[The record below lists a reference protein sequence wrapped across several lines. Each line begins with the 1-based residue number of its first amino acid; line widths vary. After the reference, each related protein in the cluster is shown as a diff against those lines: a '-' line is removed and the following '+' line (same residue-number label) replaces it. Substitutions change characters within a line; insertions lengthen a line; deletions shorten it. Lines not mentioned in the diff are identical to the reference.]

1 MLKNVPISLSG
12 PALKPCQIDIL
23 SNIGLGG
30 YNNLI
35 GSMVWQYFYTN
46 YRCIMIFINY

>member
-12 PALKPCQIDIL
+12 PVIKLALKQAT
-23 SNIGLGG
+23 LGG

-35 GSMVWQYFYTN
+35 GGMGQQYFLN
-46 YRCIMIFINY
+46 NNI

>member
-12 PALKPCQIDIL
+12 PVMNIKLETLSFDIL

-35 GSMVWQYFYTN
+35 GGMGWEYFLHKL
-46 YRCIMIFINY
+46 

>member
-12 PALKPCQIDIL
+12 PVMNIKIL
-23 SNIGLGG
+23 SFKATLGG

-35 GSMVWQYFYTN
+35 GGIGRNFFLHNKLQMH
-46 YRCIMIFINY
+46 